1 MRDRNAIY
9 HIRTVRIFFPIET
22 MSPVADHDNKPC
34 KKKYLCTIKRTK
46 IKRSFVDEIAL

>member
-1 MRDRNAIY
+1 MHLANCKD
-9 HIRTVRIFFPIET
+9 FFPIET
-22 MSPVADHDNKPC
+22 MSPAADHDNKPC